1 MAKKKSRFRFG
12 MQKFPVQVFRNS
24 LSTVADGTPV
34 YDPVDFDLQY
44 EANEV
49 MRILKLEMWIS
60 NSNAIEDP
68 PSDGV
73 TRVRA
78 ALLDD
83 PQAVIDIAT
92 ATEFDSRPE
101 IVDYSEAIWSVQVDA
116 APTNK
121 VLLNTSL
128 YKNTEFPDEGILV
141 GRNMQYTIVVDE
153 TASMFGLAWELR
165 TQLWCRRE
173 RVSDAMFKQIM
184 YGVRF

>member
-1 MAKKKSRFRFG
+1 MAVKRKYGVG
-12 MQKFPVQVFRNS
+12 MQKFPVVTLRNS
-24 LSTVADGTPV
+24 VSTAADGTPV

-44 EANEV
+44 ENNEV
-49 MRILKLEMWIS
+49 ARLYKLKMWLS
-60 NSNAIEDP
+60 NSNAIDDP

-83 PQAVIDIAT
+83 PNAVIDIAT

-101 IVDYSEAIWSVQVDA
+101 IVAYHEVVWSCQSDA
-116 APTNK
+116 APATK
-121 VLLNTSL
+121 VLLDTSARMEL
-128 YKNTEFPDEGILV
+128 DFPDGGMLL
-141 GRNMQYTIVVDE
+141 GRNAQFTVVVDE

-165 TQLWCRRE
+165 TELWFKKE

-184 YGVRF
+184 